1 MIRKLLLLLL
11 LALSAPAAAQQAQTL
26 EGTWALRL
34 EGSIIMRWDLN
45 RDGQAWTGV
54 WVKPDSFASDGRR
67 FGSIRMPAVQRQSD
81 KAKVLGEW
89 VELSFPREGSE
100 DSDTFR
106 FRVLSPTRA
115 EMIYAGTGLPPY
127 TLERVG
133 EGALLGPFD
142 EGKTYGAPRN
152 SAATSSGSR
161 PRPAPSESGDA
172 PRQGPPVIGR

>member
-1 MIRKLLLLLL
+1 
-11 LALSAPAAAQQAQTL
+11 
-26 EGTWALRL
+26 
-34 EGSIIMRWDLN
+34 
-45 RDGQAWTGV
+45 
-54 WVKPDSFASDGRR
+54 
-67 FGSIRMPAVQRQSD
+67 D
-81 KAKVLGEW
+81 KAEVLGVW

-133 EGALLGPFD
+133 AGALLGPFD
-142 EGKTYGAPRN
+142 EGKTYGAPGN

-161 PRPAPSESGDA
+161 SRPAPSGSADA
-172 PRQGPPVIGR
+172 PRRGPPGSGRSSG